1 VAGFGKVRNVAVDGR
16 VLWCSRRAAPAS
28 ARMCSG
34 EGVLRSQRV
43 SFSRVR
49 LACCFVVDCACVP
62 RGDGLLMISLL
73 RGVIAQLVER
83 LVRNEIQLGGPISP
97 SPGPTWTIAN

>member
-1 VAGFGKVRNVAVDGR
+1 MLAGRFAIV
-16 VLWCSRRAAPAS
+16 
-28 ARMCSG
+28 
-34 EGVLRSQRV
+34 
-43 SFSRVR
+43 
-49 LACCFVVDCACVP
+49 CACVP

-97 SPGPTWTIAN
+97 SPGPTWTIANKIRRIMHSRRDPRGLN